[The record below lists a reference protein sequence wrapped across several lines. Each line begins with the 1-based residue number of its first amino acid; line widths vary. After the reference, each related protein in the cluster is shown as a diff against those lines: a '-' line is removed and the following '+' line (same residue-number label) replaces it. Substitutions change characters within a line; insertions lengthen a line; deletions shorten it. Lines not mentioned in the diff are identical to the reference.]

1 MRCQEF
7 LKRIRCLLACC
18 NSQII
23 AENSQLDGKPPENDQ
38 RRATKETILSPQNP
52 SFLCWNIQAA
62 SRSRKPLD
70 NDQGRTT
77 KENIL

>member
-38 RRATKETILSPQNP
+38 GRATKETIL
-52 SFLCWNIQAA
+52 
-62 SRSRKPLD
+62 
-70 NDQGRTT
+70 
-77 KENIL
+77 